1 MMLASGKQVARSLP
15 GTGVV
20 HVCNERAFLSRKT
33 IMEDIPVPQQKPL
46 LTHGKNRRLPAL
58 FAFLVLTPL
67 NTQAAG
73 MVLTGEIAF
82 GGDNMVVV
90 SGGEDLQAGQL
101 LNLGIG
107 YDFDLNAAKTLRL
120 RTGIN
125 YKFDSVDA
133 SNGEADFDR
142 WPLDVLLIS
151 RQGNFALG
159 AGITYHLS
167 PTFEATINGVT
178 NRVDFDDSL
187 GFLLQAGYLVAERI
201 ELGARVTLIEYES
214 DQPLLM
220 TSGAITNK
228 LDGDSFGLYVSAGF

>member
-1 MMLASGKQVARSLP
+1 
-15 GTGVV
+15 
-20 HVCNERAFLSRKT
+20 
-33 IMEDIPVPQQKPL
+33 VPQQKPL

-58 FAFLVLTPL
+58 FAFLVFIPL

-82 GGDNMVVV
+82 GGDDLVIVTGD
-90 SGGEDLQAGQL
+90 GGDLQAGQL

-133 SNGEADFDR
+133 DNGEADFDR

-151 RQGNFALG
+151 RQGNFSLG

-167 PTFEATINGVT
+167 PTFEATISGSSIKI
-178 NRVDFDDSL
+178 DFDDSL
-187 GFLLQAGYLVAERI
+187 GFLLQAGYMVAERI

-214 DQPLLM
+214 DM
-220 TSGAITNK
+220 IADK
-228 LDGDSFGLYVSAGF
+228 VDGDSFGFYVSAGF

>member
-1 MMLASGKQVARSLP
+1 MLASGKQVARSLP

-82 GGDNMVVV
+82 GGDDMVVV

-220 TSGAITNK
+220 TNGAIANK
-228 LDGDSFGLYVSAGF
+228 VDGDSFGLYVSAGF

>member
-1 MMLASGKQVARSLP
+1 MQ
-15 GTGVV
+15 
-20 HVCNERAFLSRKT
+20 
-33 IMEDIPVPQQKPL
+33 QQKWFQARVKDSL
-46 LTHGKNRRLPAL
+46 LATGFAL
-58 FAFLVLTPL
+58 FTSVPL
-67 NTQAAG
+67 SAQSAG
-73 MVLTGEIAF
+73 LVLTGEIAF
-82 GGDNMVVV
+82 GGDDLAVV
-90 SGGEDLQAGQL
+90 SGGGGDLQAGQL

-142 WPLDVLLIS
+142 WPLDVLVIS

-167 PTFEATINGVT
+167 PTFEATINGAT
-178 NRVDFDDSL
+178 SRVDFDDSL
-187 GFLLQAGYLVAERI
+187 GFLLQAGYMVAERI
-201 ELGARVTLIEYES
+201 ELGARYTLIEYKS
-214 DQPLLM
+214 DQPLVM

-228 LDGDSFGLYVSAGF
+228 VDGDSFGVYVSAGF